1 MRSLRRKKKGHEDGG
16 GILVTTDNSSSLVSS
31 QKGFRRR
38 IPPHVVVSSPL
49 RYLQHHNRTRNISIS
64 RDVSTLTTDEETSE
78 TEQAFVTPEKMHP
91 SSLQLTSPYGSSSM
105 MTLEEQ
111 GLIDCISDWIDSL
124 GDLFTCPEME
134 RFVQSSGHLMLSAGG
149 VAVKTAFLPV
159 TLPLHVANQ
168 TTRFVVGQC
177 MIPILGV
184 RRLLLHSG
192 QSVREDEYNTDRD
205 GRNRHNP
212 IVTVAQGVWGLPG
225 HALGLANH
233 VKDEVGG
240 IVLRTLAP
248 ALHGTIQHSCRP
260 GECTSEAHNE
270 ANVLERL
277 RLDFPQEAER
287 IKQPTKLSEFL
298 LRVDDLR
305 VVDDENRLL
314 HYVDLGSLDDPTV
327 SQVLDR
333 YVYLGISL
341 LANHPT
347 VRLCNEAHV
356 VEREHEIDWR
366 PESNSPKL
374 LRRLAKLD
382 VLGRLEVLRKETLV
396 WSGRF
401 KHDIPANYDRQS
413 RFYLARGVLDMSPRA
428 LLDLLWDNGR
438 TNDYNKYS
446 SGRTTLAGN
455 DLEFLQGED
464 KVGTKVV
471 LSETRVPLTSIT
483 VKVNCLMHARALED
497 GTGYVIVSRS
507 CSAGPQGIHNSPL
520 DSVSR
525 PRNEIHWGVNI
536 LRRVPNRLDLVD
548 LTSHSQVGTAG
559 VPHFLAAKIALM
571 GVEAFFENA
580 RKLASPGSLSIGH
593 KHS

>member
-1 MRSLRRKKKGHEDGG
+1 MNIRGLRRKKKSREDGE
-16 GILVTTDNSSSLVSS
+16 GILKSVADNNSNSLTPS

-38 IPPHVVVSSPL
+38 IPPHVIVASPL
-49 RYLQHHNRTRNISIS
+49 RYLQRENTSRSVGMS
-64 RDVSTLTTDEETSE
+64 RDMSTLTTDEETSE
-78 TEQAFVTPEKMHP
+78 TEQIFVTPEKIP
-91 SSLQLTSPYGSSSM
+91 RSSFASPYASSSM
-105 MTLEEQ
+105 MTFEEQ
-111 GLIDCISDWIDSL
+111 GLVDCIADWFDSL
-124 GDLFTCPEME
+124 GDLVTCPEME
-134 RFVQSSGHLMLSAGG
+134 RFLQSSGHLMLTAGG

-177 MIPILGV
+177 VIPILGV
-184 RRLLLHSG
+184 SRFLLQNGEASPRTR
-192 QSVREDEYNTDRD
+192 QSAREDETNNDREE
-205 GRNRHNP
+205 GNGQNP
-212 IVTVAQGVWGLPG
+212 IVMVARGVWGLPG
-225 HALGLANH
+225 NALGLANH

-248 ALHGTIQHSCRP
+248 ALHGTIHQSCRP
-260 GECTSEAHNE
+260 GESTAEAHTE

-277 RLDFPQEAER
+277 RLDFPQALER
-287 IKQPTKLSEFL
+287 IEQPKKLSEFL

-305 VVDDENRLL
+305 VMDDEHRLV
-314 HYVDLGSLDDPTV
+314 HYVDLGSLEDPTV
-327 SQVLDR
+327 SRALDR

-341 LANHPT
+341 LENHPT
-347 VRLCNEAHV
+347 VRLGNQAHV
-356 VEREHEIDWR
+356 VGKEHEIEWR

-401 KHDIPANYDRQS
+401 KHDIPAEYDRQS
-413 RFYLARGVLDMSPRA
+413 RFYLARGVLNMSPRA
-428 LLDLLWDNGR
+428 LLELLWDNGR
-438 TNDYNKYS
+438 TADYNKFS

-464 KVGTKVV
+464 KVGTKVI

-507 CSAGPQGIHNSPL
+507 CSAGPQGIHYNPL
-520 DSVSR
+520 DSAAR

-536 LRRVPNRLDLVD
+536 LRRVPNRTDLVD
-548 LTSHSQVGTAG
+548 LTSHSQVGTTG
-559 VPHFLAAKIALM
+559 VPQFLAAKIALM

-580 RKLASPGSLSIGH
+580 RKLAG
-593 KHS
+593 